1 MTFDPM
7 AAAIDWLDAYRE
19 KDLDLII
26 AMYADD
32 ATVHCKCVDSTI
44 VSGANELR
52 HYWMVRLRDHP
63 ASELLDLNP
72 MENGI
77 RISFAT
83 LFGAMSTLLSFDP
96 NGRIV
101 EQNFEPSK

>member
-19 KDLDLII
+19 EDLDLII

-32 ATVHCKCVDSTI
+32 ATVHCNCVDSTI
-44 VSGANELR
+44 VSGANKLR
-52 HYWMVRLRDHP
+52 HYWMIRLRDHP

-72 MENGI
+72 MENGAL
-77 RISFAT
+77 ISFAT
-83 LFGAMSTLLSFDP
+83 RLGAMNTLLSFDSS
-96 NGRIV
+96 GRIV
-101 EQNFEPSK
+101 EQNFELSK